1 MNILSLNSDFNKYF
15 SQINFK
21 FSLPQRRHLSTF
33 VEGFYLLLQK
43 VCLVLMVRKLYLIS
57 VKTQCFQRIEVHL
70 INF

>member
-1 MNILSLNSDFNKYF
+1 MNILSLNPNFDKYF

-21 FSLPQRRHLSTF
+21 FSLPP
-33 VEGFYLLLQK
+33 
-43 VCLVLMVRKLYLIS
+43 RKLYLIY